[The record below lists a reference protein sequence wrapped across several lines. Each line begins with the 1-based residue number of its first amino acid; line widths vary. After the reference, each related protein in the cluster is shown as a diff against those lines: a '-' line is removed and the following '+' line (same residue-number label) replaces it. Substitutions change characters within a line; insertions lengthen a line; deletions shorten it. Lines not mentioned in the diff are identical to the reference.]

1 MMDYEDTAARRITSV
16 FEDKPRVREV
26 IVAMPRQLTIFEQ
39 VADQVRDERSVDLAI
54 GIQLD
59 KVGEIVGESRQ
70 GRDDETYRQAI
81 KFRIFVN
88 VSKGRPSDVIT
99 ATKTLTQGDDIQYLE
114 SYPATVYM
122 FSDGYMNNADIP
134 AQVQEV
140 APAAISDIPVVASF
154 GETPFRTSNPTT
166 AIDDESELAGVQLGV
181 FVGLGFQRLLTVNN
195 RRLRIRQDYQVLPA
209 VPRLNGVFQE

>member
-1 MMDYEDTAARRITSV
+1 MIDYEDIASRRITSV

-54 GIQLD
+54 GVQLD
-59 KVGEIVGESRQ
+59 KVGEIVGEPRQ

-99 ATKTLTQGDDIQYLE
+99 ATKILTQGDDIQYLE

-122 FSDGYMNNADIP
+122 FTDGYLANEDIP
-134 AQVQEV
+134 SQIQEV

-166 AIDDESELAGVQLGV
+166 AIDDDSELAGVQLGV
-181 FVGLGFQRLLTVNN
+181 FVGLNFKRLLTINN
-195 RRLRIRQDYQVLPA
+195 KRLRIRQDYKVLA
-209 VPRLNGVFQE
+209 SVPRLNGVFQA

>member
-1 MMDYEDTAARRITSV
+1 MIDYEDIASQRITSV
-16 FEDKPRVREV
+16 FQESPRVKEV

-39 VADQVRDERSVDLAI
+39 TADQVRDERAIDLAI
-54 GIQLD
+54 GVQLD

-88 VSKGRPSDVIT
+88 VSKGRPSDVYT
-99 ATKTLTQGDDIQYLE
+99 ATKTLTQADDVQYLE

-122 FSDGYMNNADIP
+122 YSNGYMVSDDIP
-134 AQVQEV
+134 PAVQEV
-140 APAAISDIPVVASF
+140 APAAISDIPIVVSI
-154 GETPFRTSNPTT
+154 GETPFRASNATT

-181 FVGLGFQRLLTVNN
+181 FVSLSFKRLLTVNN
-195 RRLRIRQDYQVLPA
+195 RRMRIRQDYQVLPSN
-209 VPRLNGVFQE
+209 PRLNGVFQA